1 MLNQI
6 LGLFRGPAGPRG
18 ERGATGEKGD
28 TGPAGETGAT
38 AISIPLIKLPI
49 DVVLVEDNEVSL
61 NRIMDVRRTMV
72 KVQAFWLDMKIHIQ
86 PNIRAWV
93 HQEDVLDFSS
103 DEFTKKHYQQSSA
116 RLTFYIGSNL
126 EVLPN
131 TPGHVGPAAR

>member
-6 LGLFRGPAGPRG
+6 LGLFRGPAGPQG

-72 KVQAFWLDMKIHIQ
+72 KVQAFW
-86 PNIRAWV
+86 AWV

-131 TPGHVGPAAR
+131 TPGHVGQAAR